1 MRSSGSD
8 GSDPQA
14 DRNAITHNA
23 KATAL
28 LGFTVLSSHGPGRA
42 GPYSWH
48 SMQAEKSP
56 VGVVGAG
63 PAGLAAA
70 EALDRAGIDFEVL
83 ERHQGIGGI
92 WDIDNP
98 GSPMYES
105 AHFISSKTL
114 SGFDGYPFP
123 GDYPDYP
130 TRPQALDYLRA
141 FARDRGLEERI
152 TLGAEVVSGERSSH
166 GWHVRLADGGDRTY
180 SHLVAAT
187 GHQWEPRLP
196 TYPGEFDGEQI
207 HSRDYRSAD
216 LFRDRRV
223 LIVGAGNSGCDI
235 ACDAAQSG
243 IGAALSVRR
252 GYWFFP
258 KHLFGKPSDVFAHGG
273 PTLPLRLEQMLL
285 TGALKLLVGDLTNYG
300 LPAPDHRVLESHPIM
315 NTQVL
320 HYIGQGDLVARADVA
335 ELRGDR
341 VLFRDGVE
349 EPFDLIVWAT
359 GYDVSMPFLD
369 RDLFD
374 WHGTR
379 PDLYLHQFHRSMDDL
394 SVMGLFEVDA
404 GAYPILSLQGRLLV
418 SAIEAQT
425 SGGSAAERWRTLRRT
440 APDLSGGTRHVSSPR
455 HDISIQDAAYQRQV
469 RELLAELERAGA
481 AA

>member
-1 MRSSGSD
+1 MRGGS
-8 GSDPQA
+8 PE
-14 DRNAITHNA
+14 R
-23 KATAL
+23 L
-28 LGFTVLSSHGPGRA
+28 
-42 GPYSWH
+42 
-48 SMQAEKSP
+48 P
-56 VGVVGAG
+56 VGIVGAG

-70 EALDRAGIDFEVL
+70 EALDRAGIEFEVL
-83 ERHQGIGGI
+83 ERHAAVGGI

-114 SGFDGYPFP
+114 SGFDGFPFP
-123 GDYPDYP
+123 DHYPDYP
-130 TRPQALDYLRA
+130 TRPQVLDYVRA
-141 FARDRGLEERI
+141 FARDRELEDRI
-152 TLGAEVVSGERSSH
+152 TLSAGVESAERGAD
-166 GWHVRLADGGDRTY
+166 GWQVRLADGGSRTF

-187 GHQWEPRLP
+187 GHQWEPRMP
-196 TYPGEFDGEQI
+196 SYPGDFTGEEV
-207 HSRDYRSAD
+207 HSSEYRSPE

-235 ACDAAQSG
+235 ACDAAASG
-243 IGAALSVRR
+243 SAAALSVRR

-273 PTLPLRLEQMLL
+273 PTLPLRLEQLLL
-285 TGALKLLVGDLTNYG
+285 TGAIKLLVGDLTNYG

-349 EPFDLIVWAT
+349 ESFDLIVWAT
-359 GYDVSMPFLD
+359 GYEVSLPFLD
-369 RDLFD
+369 SGLFD
-374 WHGTR
+374 WRGTR

-404 GAYPILSLQGRLLV
+404 GAYPVLSLQGRLLV
-418 SAIEAQT
+418 SAIEAQR
-425 SGGSAAERWRTLRRT
+425 SGGAPAVRWRSLRGER
-440 APDLSGGTRHVSSPR
+440 PDLSGGTRHVNSPR
-455 HDISIQDAAYQRQV
+455 HEISIQDAAYQKHV
-469 RELLAELERAGA
+469 RGLLAELEGSPAPV
-481 AA
+481 